1 MLQDFRVTVT
11 PILKDWV
18 DATTDLF
25 DVTPRMV
32 LIYDGLA
39 LWMPFERVYF

>member
-11 PILKDWV
+11 PIRNDWV

-25 DVTPRMV
+25 DVTLIMV
-32 LIYDGLA
+32 LIYGGFA
-39 LWMPFERVYF
+39 LWMHVERVYF

>member
-11 PILKDWV
+11 PILNDRV

-25 DVTPRMV
+25 DVTLRMV
-32 LIYDGLA
+32 LIYAGFA
-39 LWMPFERVYF
+39 LWMHVERVYF

>member
-11 PILKDWV
+11 PILNEWV

-25 DVTPRMV
+25 DVTLRMV
-32 LIYDGLA
+32 LICVGLA
-39 LWMPFERVYF
+39 LWMHVERVYF